1 MPAII
6 THDQFGRDALELPAT
21 QFISTEQE
29 RCAFLLGN
37 QGPDPLFYSVAN
49 LRTAKYPKLGGE
61 MHHNQPSAVLCA
73 MANSLVYLPES
84 AHGIA
89 KAYIAGF
96 LCHYLLDRAEHPLV
110 YAQQYALCD
119 AGVEGLSED
128 DGNEVHAIIESDLD
142 EMMLWTRRGKTVR
155 KFRPQKEIL
164 QANQQT
170 LSIISYLFSM
180 AVRDA
185 FGQDVRPDLFTK
197 SVQGFRHIQG
207 IFHSPHGK
215 KREFLGNVERRFRN
229 HSFVQAMSHRAEP
242 LEQSEFENA
251 EHAAWINPFTKEIS
265 TASFQDLYGIAL
277 AQAQNWIPRFIEEG
291 FSMEDA
297 KELTEGLN
305 FSGDPVE

>member
-6 THDQFGRDALELPAT
+6 THDQFGRDALELPAA
-21 QFISTEQE
+21 QFITTKQE

-37 QGPDPLFYSVAN
+37 QGPDPLFYSVASP
-49 LRTAKYPKLGGE
+49 RTAKYTKLGSQ
-61 MHHNQPSAVLCA
+61 MHHNQPSAVLYS

-119 AGVEGLSED
+119 AGVDGLTEA
-128 DGNEVHAIIESDLD
+128 DGSEVHAIIESDLD
-142 EMMLWTRRGKTVR
+142 EMMLWTRRGKTVQD
-155 KFRPQKEIL
+155 FRPQKEIL
-164 QANQQT
+164 KADYQT
-170 LSIISYLFSM
+170 LSIVSYLFSM

-197 SVQGFRHIQG
+197 SVHGFRRIQHV
-207 IFHSPHGK
+207 FHSPRGK
-215 KREFLGNVERRFRN
+215 KREFLGNFERRFRP
-229 HSFVQAMSHRAEP
+229 HSFVQAMSHRAEE
-242 LEQSEFENA
+242 LEVSDFENA
-251 EHAAWINPFTKEIS
+251 TNAAWINPFTKKVN
-265 TASFQDLYGIAL
+265 TASFHDLYGEAL
-277 AQAQNWIPRFIEEG
+277 GQAQNWIGRITSGE
-291 FSMEDA
+291 FSMQDA

-305 FSGDPVE
+305 FSGEPAE